1 MKKDI
6 NKIVLEYVKS
16 QKVNV
21 LLRHTELEEDIHV
34 SIFDFIGKD
43 DKYHSIFICY
53 NDTRIFNTSDTM
65 LLGEL
70 NNDILVNLENSHRIF
85 DTREDWLAGRYPDMT
100 NKDLRLYKE
109 TLKPCNKEIHY
120 NDFELNRIELTLNP
134 IFAFVVEYSYKG
146 VAQKSLILV
155 ADQITD
161 CSHLYPNSHRDFVN
175 FIKMIGLDYLIT
187 THEKME
193 VF

>member
-53 NDTRIFNTSDTM
+53 NDTRIVNTSDTM
-65 LLGEL
+65 LSWL
-70 NNDILVNLENSHRIF
+70 IWRIAIVF
-85 DTREDWLAGRYPDMT
+85 STQE
-100 NKDLRLYKE
+100 K
-109 TLKPCNKEIHY
+109 
-120 NDFELNRIELTLNP
+120 
-134 IFAFVVEYSYKG
+134 
-146 VAQKSLILV
+146 
-155 ADQITD
+155 
-161 CSHLYPNSHRDFVN
+161 
-175 FIKMIGLDYLIT
+175 IG
-187 THEKME
+187 
-193 VF
+193 